1 MKTSPTLGLRSSRID
16 TRLIMAVMAAT
27 LLVSCKHNPVAERQG
42 YLEKGNKYFDA
53 GKYAEAQIMYKSV
66 CRKDLAWGP
75 ACYRLGLT
83 DLKLGFGNDAAQ
95 ALHNAV
101 GLLPPQSPDHWAAM
115 ISLSDLYLAATPHDK
130 QAMEEVA
137 NNIRQLL
144 QHDPQSFD
152 AHRLA
157 GDLNYA
163 QAYEQYQGGHRE
175 QWLNQ
180 LSAAIDEYRNANAIK
195 SGQPGVVLQ
204 LARAMAAK
212 GDPVGAEELYRSA
225 IAADKSLAAA
235 YVECYRLLMAGNK
248 PTVAEQLLKEAS
260 LANPRQLEFLNM
272 LAEHYLIQGRP
283 DEMRRIT
290 GQIVAHANDFDQA
303 RLTTGNLYL
312 SAGDR
317 EAAVREYR
325 DGAAQ
330 DPKNAPAY
338 LKRAVDV
345 LQEQGKGDGAAEV
358 NSQILKI
365 DPKDIDARAMAVVF
379 QVEKDGSA
387 KATAELLALLK
398 EAPDNITVKFNLG
411 QVWFKE
417 GNVEQARRQFE
428 EAIKLRPTA
437 VAPRLAL
444 AELQLTRGEFD
455 PAFSNAEQVVAVDR
469 NNTEAR
475 LIAAAAYQGQKK
487 FVEARKLLNLILKA
501 DPSSAKGLLQLGEL
515 DLVERKYPEAEDA
528 FRRSYRLNPL
538 DARGLV
544 GIADSWMARKMPD
557 KAIATMQEEAD
568 KAPNRTDLHLALAAT
583 AMRAEKFDIA
593 IREFQKALVQTGTE
607 AATAGEIYLD
617 LGESYRRKGDL
628 NNAIQV
634 LEDGSKAQPRNA
646 GIAGELAF
654 VLDKSGR
661 KPEARAAYEAALKL
675 NPDNAGILNNL
686 AYLLAET
693 GGNLDEALSKA
704 QRARELQPDLD
715 SALDTVGW
723 IYLKQDNVGTAIRIF
738 AGLVEKRGNRS
749 TYHYHLAM
757 ALSHTKDRSHAI
769 RELQEA
775 LRLNPES
782 DEKEKIRQLLRSLS

>member
-1 MKTSPTLGLRSSRID
+1 M
-16 TRLIMAVMAAT
+16 
-27 LLVSCKHNPVAERQG
+27 
-42 YLEKGNKYFDA
+42 
-53 GKYAEAQIMYKSV
+53 
-66 CRKDLAWGP
+66 
-75 ACYRLGLT
+75 
-83 DLKLGFGNDAAQ
+83 
-95 ALHNAV
+95 
-101 GLLPPQSPDHWAAM
+101 
-115 ISLSDLYLAATPHDK
+115 
-130 QAMEEVA
+130 
-137 NNIRQLL
+137 
-144 QHDPQSFD
+144 
-152 AHRLA
+152 
-157 GDLNYA
+157 
-163 QAYEQYQGGHRE
+163 
-175 QWLNQ
+175 
-180 LSAAIDEYRNANAIK
+180 
-195 SGQPGVVLQ
+195 
-204 LARAMAAK
+204 
-212 GDPVGAEELYRSA
+212 
-225 IAADKSLAAA
+225 
-235 YVECYRLLMAGNK
+235 ECYRLLIAGNK
-248 PTVAEQLLKEAS
+248 PTEAEQLLKEAS
-260 LANPRQLEFLNM
+260 LANPRQLEFLSM
-272 LAEHYLIQGRP
+272 LAEHYLVQGHP

-290 GQIVAHANDFDQA
+290 EQIVAHAKDFDQA

-317 EAAVREYR
+317 DAAVREYR
-325 DGAAQ
+325 DGAVQ
-330 DPKNAPAY
+330 DTKNAPAY

-345 LQEQGKGDGAAEV
+345 LREQGKGGEAAEV

-365 DPKDIDARAMAVVF
+365 DPKDIDARAMAAAF
-379 QVEKDGSA
+379 QAEKSDPA
-387 KATAELLALLK
+387 KAAAELLALLK
-398 EAPDNITVKFNLG
+398 EAPDNITVKFSLG

-444 AELQLTRGEFD
+444 AELELTRGEFG
-455 PAFSNAEQVVAVDR
+455 PALSNAEQVVAADR

-475 LIAAAAYQGQKK
+475 LIAAVAYQGQKK
-487 FVEARKLLNLILKA
+487 FVEARKLLDLILKA

-515 DLVERKYPEAEDA
+515 DLVERKFPEAEGA
-528 FRRSYRLNPL
+528 FRQSYRLNPL

-557 KAIATMQEEAD
+557 KAIAAMQEEVD
-568 KAPNRTDLHLALAAT
+568 KAPNRMDLRLALAAT

-593 IREFQKALVQTGTE
+593 IREFEKALAQTGTG
-607 AATAGEIYLD
+607 AAAAGEIYLD

-634 LEDGSKAQPRNA
+634 LEDGSKAQPRNG

-654 VLDKSGR
+654 ILDKSGR

-757 ALSHTKDRSHAI
+757 ALSQTKDRSHAI